1 MTENEENYDW
11 RVGPCA
17 GMTWSEWCD
26 VQAEISGFPTSQQL
40 SEIEVKGD
48 NAADQDEE
56 EADQDEEEADQ
67 DEEEADQ
74 DEDDDQDEEE
84 ADQDEDDDQEI
95 ECPHAPRA
103 ALRSVRRLS
112 FGTFVKEKSIH
123 HNAIQIPKTPESAVR
138 VAQCPDAPKKAKTRA
153 EKRAADPESDTGDSD
168 FVTPKKKERRTA
180 YWAFHDDLRIKQ
192 AKRER
197 ALNSEDFTSGGAY
210 QCEPVSFGKG
220 WNLAEEL
227 LLST

>member
-1 MTENEENYDW
+1 MTTYNEEEQFDW

-17 GMTWSEWCD
+17 GMTWFQWCD
-26 VQAEISGFPTSQQL
+26 AQAEMSGQPTLQEL
-40 SEIEVKGD
+40 LDIEAKEANED
-48 NAADQDEE
+48 NEDNGEDEDEE
-56 EADQDEEEADQ
+56 AAEDNNG
-67 DEEEADQ
+67 
-74 DEDDDQDEEE
+74 EDDE
-84 ADQDEDDDQEI
+84 EI
-95 ECPHAPRA
+95 ECPPAPRA

-112 FGTFVKEKSIH
+112 FCTFVKEKSIH

-180 YWAFHDDLRIKQ
+180 YWAFHDDLRIKR

-210 QCEPVSFGKG
+210 QCEPVSFGEG
-220 WNLAEEL
+220 WDLAKEL